1 MRHFLRTP
9 LFVSLALMP
18 FSPIL
23 SQSHAQDEPLPAME
37 ESPAPAVETNGGAP
51 APVASETAGSAAA
64 KAAQFEMVRRQE
76 LVFASNQAV
85 SDGDK
90 LRLGGDLDR
99 AAERYQYALQYLSPA
114 GPTASAYQRAAFG
127 MAQVRYMQAQKKTAA
142 GEHAQAVQLL
152 EESVRLQPQNAT
164 YQKALAQAREA
175 AAAYE
180 AKGKD
185 VTSTENNPA
194 VTPEFVEKVAT
205 VQKLL
210 FEGDRFYETG
220 QFDRATE
227 RYSQILALD
236 PYNKTARAKME
247 RVERQRMAAYRAG
260 HKAAKQDALYQ
271 VSARWSET
279 PTLAFAKTSS
289 VQQGS
294 GTSNLARLT
303 RKLETI
309 KIPSLT
315 FTNLAIED
323 AIRFLE
329 AKSRELD
336 PEGEGV
342 NFVLKMQVNDPPPA
356 VAPAAGGG
364 AGAAPAPA
372 PAPMVKTVTLNLSNV
387 SLMEV
392 LRFLTTVTTLKYKI
406 EEYAVFL
413 LPINDSPTVLT
424 TRTFSVPSGFFSGGL
439 RTSAPAAGG
448 FTTAESV
455 QVDVKQ
461 ELTNMGVEFPAGA
474 TAAFL
479 SSTSKLV
486 VKNTPDQMDVIEALL
501 EARRQEAPQVE
512 IETKFVEF
520 TEDALKELAFNW
532 SVSPTTDLI
541 PLPLIGT
548 ITSPLTAFLGGNG
561 VGPSATTAV
570 GASPDVA
577 TATALRTEQNLRNN
591 SLDALLGLNTTGV
604 NLRTG
609 QPLVQGTP
617 NQLALGMRVDGKGML
632 FLANMINRIKGADL
646 LSAPKV
652 TTRSK
657 NPAKVEII
665 RELRYPT
672 SFERPEIPSAQ
683 NFQINGAATLVA
695 MPSTPSDFEVKN
707 IGVTLSVTPTA
718 YPDRRIDLDLTPE
731 VVDFEGFIDY
741 GQPIVQGDR
750 LDTDIFVLVNGTV
763 NQPVFNVRSM
773 TTKVQVIDGQTVAMG
788 GLIREDTQKIDDKVP
803 VLGDL
808 PGIGRLFRSKVDQS
822 VKRNLVIF
830 VTARLIKSD
839 GKPLYSQEI
848 VETPTLEATSSIK
861 TEEATSYK

>member
-37 ESPAPAVETNGGAP
+37 ESPAPAVETNGGTP

-99 AAERYQYALQYLSPA
+99 AAERYQYALQHLSPG
-114 GPTASAYQRAAFG
+114 GPTASAYQRAALG
-127 MAQVRYMQAQKKTAA
+127 MAQTRYLQSQQKTAS
-142 GEHAQAVQLL
+142 GEYAQAVRLL
-152 EESVRLQPQNAT
+152 EESVRLQPQNPT

-175 AAAYE
+175 AAAYD

-205 VQKLL
+205 VQRLL

-220 QFDRATE
+220 QFDKATE

-247 RVERQRMAAYRAG
+247 RVDRQRASAYRAG

-279 PTLAFAKTSS
+279 PTLAFAKTET

-342 NFVLKMQVNDPPPA
+342 NFVLKLQSTEPPPVA
-356 VAPAAGGG
+356 PTAAAAPGTAAASAAPAAST
-364 AGAAPAPA
+364 
-372 PAPMVKTVTLNLSNV
+372 VKTVTLNLSNV
-387 SLMEV
+387 ALIEV
-392 LRFLTTVTTLKYKI
+392 LRFLTTVTNLKYKI
-406 EEYAVFL
+406 EEYAVFI
-413 LPINDSPTVLT
+413 LPINDSPQVLT

-439 RTSAPAAGG
+439 RTTAPAGGG
-448 FTTAESV
+448 FTTAQSV

-461 ELTNMGVEFPAGA
+461 ELVNMGVEFPASA

-486 VKNTPDQMDVIEALL
+486 VKNTPEQMDVIEALL
-501 EARRQEAPQVE
+501 AARQQEAPQVE
-512 IETKFVEF
+512 IEAKFVEF
-520 TEDALKELAFNW
+520 TEDALKEMAFNW
-532 SVSPTTDLI
+532 SISPTAELLQI
-541 PLPLIGT
+541 PANVLRLPAATASG
-548 ITSPLTAFLGGNG
+548 TSPDPTA
-561 VGPSATTAV
+561 ST
-570 GASPDVA
+570 S
-577 TATALRTEQNLRNN
+577 LRTRTSLKIN
-591 SLDALLGLNTTGV
+591 SLDTLLGLGSGV
-604 NLRTG
+604 NIFNG
-609 QPLVQGTP
+609 GPLSPPVP
-617 NQLALGMRVDGKGML
+617 NQFSIGAVLDNKGFALLATFIDNMKGV
-632 FLANMINRIKGADL
+632 DL

-672 SFERPEIPSAQ
+672 SFERPELDTNLNLFDNTVDALGFP
-683 NFQINGAATLVA
+683 NFDNLVRVA
-695 MPSTPSDFEVKN
+695 LPATPSDFEVKN
-707 IGVTLSVTPTA
+707 IGVTLDVTPTA
-718 YPDRRIDLDLTPE
+718 YPDRRIDLDITPQ
-731 VVDFEGFIDY
+731 VIDFEGFIDY
-741 GQPIVQGDR
+741 GQAITQGSVSSADVVE
-750 LDTDIFVLVNGTV
+750 LAESVV
-763 NQPVFNVRSM
+763 NQPVFSVRTL
-773 TTKVQVIDGQTVAMG
+773 TTKVQVVDGQTVAMG
-788 GLIREDTQKIDDKVP
+788 GLIREDVQKVDDKVP
-803 VLGDL
+803 ILGDI
-808 PGIGRLFRSKVDQS
+808 PGIGRLFRSKVEQNI
-822 VKRNLVIF
+822 KKNLVIF
-830 VTARLIKSD
+830 VTAKLIRST
-839 GKPLYSQEI
+839 GKPLYSQEMVSI
-848 VETPTLEATSSIK
+848 EAETLPVPPAPPAEQFK
-861 TEEATSYK
+861 